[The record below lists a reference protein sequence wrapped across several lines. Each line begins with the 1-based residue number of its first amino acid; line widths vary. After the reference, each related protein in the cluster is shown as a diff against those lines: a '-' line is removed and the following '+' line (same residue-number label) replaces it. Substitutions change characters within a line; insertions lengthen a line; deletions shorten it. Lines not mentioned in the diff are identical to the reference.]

1 MAPLPGWRRWPRLG
15 PRVDDQ
21 VAIAHRVV
29 GDSELKHAVEDH
41 PPASGRA
48 PVEPEHELVEVALE
62 MTVINAALMGAKQPP
77 LRQRSDSVHAGQ
89 QPAGVLAAGAGGSL
103 AAPFV
108 EVAELADARITLPAV
123 GDDRGPRLDV
133 AGLSCP

>member
-48 PVEPEHELVEVALE
+48 QAEPEHELVDADLQ
-62 MTVINAALMGAKQPP
+62 MTVNNAALMGAKQPP

-89 QPAGVLAAGAGGSL
+89 QTAGYSPRARAARWLRRS
-103 AAPFV
+103 
-108 EVAELADARITLPAV
+108 
-123 GDDRGPRLDV
+123 
-133 AGLSCP
+133 